1 MDDSLTYEER
11 PIRILDSKTRDTRRK
26 SVKMIKVQWSNHSP
40 DEATWEL
47 ESDMMG
53 RYPEL
58 FNLGAWNRSNFYVPK
73 QIMCLD

>member
-11 PIRILDSKTRDTRRK
+11 PIQILDSKTRDTRRK
-26 SVKMIKVQWSNHSP
+26 SIKMIKVQWSNHSP
-40 DEATWEL
+40 DEATWES

-58 FNLGAWNRSNFYVPK
+58 FNSG
-73 QIMCLD
+73 